1 MTSTF
6 SFGFSGDD
14 IDEDVNTESGDDHA
28 YENQAGL
35 DSHVRAGLT
44 SEGERYRLEEWVSLR
59 PSFIIFFRVG

>member
-14 IDEDVNTESGDDHA
+14 IDEDVTTESGDDHA

-35 DSHVRAGLT
+35 DSRVRAGLT

-59 PSFIIFFRVG
+59 PSFIILFRVS